1 MEIMKEYRMTDK
13 TERDA
18 RMPVVAS
25 RRQFVLGTAA
35 FMACAALPF
44 PVFAAPGAAQQ
55 IADHFSSVKTM
66 MGEFVQ
72 FGPRG
77 EQTGG
82 KFFIERPGKLR
93 FNYEKPSPMRVISD
107 GKNVVIGNTK
117 LKTWDLY
124 PLNKTPLSL
133 LLAERIDL
141 GNQMVRDVKQEAD
154 LTTIVLGDRTI
165 FGDSTIT
172 LMFDPKTYELRQW
185 TITDMQKKG
194 HVGND
199 LQRPKRRAVRSE
211 RLRDT
216 LCRGA
221 WSEARL
227 KVLKRLTVEKVARPD
242 RFGRLFLL
250 RTVQIP

>member
-1 MEIMKEYRMTDK
+1 MIHVK
-13 TERDA
+13 TERRA
-18 RMPVVAS
+18 FLVGAAA
-25 RRQFVLGTAA
+25 LLTA
-35 FMACAALPF
+35 AALPL
-44 PVFAAPGAAQQ
+44 PALAVTNASDAAQK

-124 PLNKTPLSL
+124 PLSKTPLSL
-133 LLAERIDL
+133 LLSNRIDL
-141 GNQMVRDVKQEAD
+141 GHQMVRDVKEESD
-154 LTTIVLGDRTI
+154 LTTIVLGDRTV

-172 LMFDPKTYELRQW
+172 LMFDPKTFDLRQW
-185 TITDMQKKG
+185 TITDAQAKDTTVMIFNVKTGTAFDPSVFEIPYSDVHSQK
-194 HVGND
+194 
-199 LQRPKRRAVRSE
+199 R
-211 RLRDT
+211 
-216 LCRGA
+216 
-221 WSEARL
+221 
-227 KVLKRLTVEKVARPD
+227 
-242 RFGRLFLL
+242 
-250 RTVQIP
+250 

>member
-1 MEIMKEYRMTDK
+1 MKKK
-13 TERDA
+13 TAYFPAPEA
-18 RMPVVAS
+18 VS
-25 RRQFVLGTAA
+25 RRAFSAGLLGFAA
-35 FMACAALPF
+35 AALM
-44 PVFAAPGAAQQ
+44 PGGAGAQGAGGSAAAQR

-93 FNYEKPSPMRVISD
+93 FNFEDPSPIRVIAD

-124 PLNKTPLSL
+124 PLSKTPLSL

-141 GNQMVRDVKQEAD
+141 SNQMVRDVREEPD
-154 LTTIVLGDRTI
+154 LTTIVLGNRTI

-172 LMFDPKTYELRQW
+172 MMFDSKTFELRQW
-185 TITDMQKKG
+185 TITDAQNKDTSVMIYNVKNG
-194 HVGND
+194 VGFD
-199 LQRPKRRAVRSE
+199 ERVFRIPYDEVRK
-211 RLRDT
+211 L
-216 LCRGA
+216 
-221 WSEARL
+221 
-227 KVLKRLTVEKVARPD
+227 
-242 RFGRLFLL
+242 
-250 RTVQIP
+250 

>member
-1 MEIMKEYRMTDK
+1 MIHVK
-13 TERDA
+13 TERRA
-18 RMPVVAS
+18 FLAGAAA
-25 RRQFVLGTAA
+25 LLTA
-35 FMACAALPF
+35 AALPL
-44 PVFAAPGAAQQ
+44 PALAVTNASDAAQK

-124 PLNKTPLSL
+124 PLSKTPLSL
-133 LLAERIDL
+133 LLSNRIDL
-141 GNQMVRDVKQEAD
+141 GHQMVRDVKEESD
-154 LTTIVLGDRTI
+154 LTTIVLGDRTV

-172 LMFDPKTYELRQW
+172 LMFDPKTFDLRQW
-185 TITDMQKKG
+185 TITDAQAKDTTVMIFNVKTGTAFDPSVFEIPYSDVHSQK
-194 HVGND
+194 
-199 LQRPKRRAVRSE
+199 R
-211 RLRDT
+211 
-216 LCRGA
+216 
-221 WSEARL
+221 
-227 KVLKRLTVEKVARPD
+227 
-242 RFGRLFLL
+242 
-250 RTVQIP
+250 